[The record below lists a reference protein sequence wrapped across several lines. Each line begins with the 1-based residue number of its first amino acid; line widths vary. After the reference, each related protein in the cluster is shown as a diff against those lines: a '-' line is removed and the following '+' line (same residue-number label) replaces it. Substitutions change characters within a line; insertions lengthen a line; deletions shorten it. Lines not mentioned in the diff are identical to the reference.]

1 MAKKPG
7 TDKPLLSQEEPA
19 GEFQFRWRDMVPERQ
34 DRRAVKIRTTAD
46 KKDLKK
52 LIDFAKMLGARDGLA
67 IKAEKIVTSEV
78 IRLKCRIPTCWGYNS
93 SFSCPPHSAKAG
105 EMRAIIDEYEWALL
119 LSIPPPDGASSSS
132 AEPSEHMNKLK
143 EIVGRT
149 EVEAQ
154 YKGYLRAMGFTG
166 GPCTLCGVFGP
177 EWIQTRRKGKEAN
190 LCPLLTRELPFCT
203 HYYHCRPAAQAVGID
218 MYLTAKNVRWE
229 EHLYPPPPVVPRR
242 IDWPCLPGVYP
253 ILIV

>member
-1 MAKKPG
+1 MAKEPD
-7 TDKPLLSQEEPA
+7 TDKPQASQEEPA
-19 GEFQFRWRDMVPERQ
+19 GEFQLQWREMVPERQ
-34 DRRAVKIRTTAD
+34 DRKAVQIRTDVD

-52 LIDFAKMLGARDGLA
+52 LITFAKKLGARDGLA
-67 IKAEKIVTSEV
+67 IEAEKIVTSEV
-78 IRLKCRIPTCWGYNS
+78 MRLKCRIPTCWGYNS
-93 SFSCPPHSAKAG
+93 SFSCPPHSAKAD
-105 EMRAIIDEYEWALL
+105 EMRAIINEYEWALL
-119 LSIPPPDGASSSS
+119 LSIPPPDTDSSSY
-132 AEPSEHMNKLK
+132 ADTFEHTNKLK

-166 GPCTLCGVFGP
+166 GPCTLCGIFSP
-177 EWIQTRRKGKEAN
+177 EWIQARKKEKDAI

-203 HYYHCRPAAQAVGID
+203 HYYHCRPAARAVGID
-218 MYLTAKNVRWE
+218 MYRTAKNAGWE
-229 EHLYPPPPVVPRR
+229 EHLFPPPPVVPRR